1 MAKKLT
7 ALLIVMVTMF
17 TFVSSA
23 FAEYGNTIPSWAY
36 GSRGDLIY
44 IKRPESRYAST
55 SDKTY
60 TISAVGAAG
69 TNIKVYKDN
78 SSTGTYNVV
87 KGQTQIGAS
96 GLYSV
101 VVDLND
107 NSNSFKVYAWNGYG
121 DQVVDVSI
129 NKIKKSTV
137 DRLKGITVTIK
148 NFFG

>member
-1 MAKKLT
+1 MVKKLT
-7 ALLIVMVTMF
+7 ALFIVAVTML
-17 TFVSSA
+17 TFASSA
-23 FAEYGNTIPSWAY
+23 FAAYGNTIPSWAY

-44 IKRPESRYAST
+44 IKRPESCYAST

-69 TNIKVYKDN
+69 TNIKVYKYN
-78 SSTGTYNVV
+78 SSTGEYSVI

-96 GLYSV
+96 GLYST

-107 NSNSFKVYAWNGYG
+107 NSNSFKVYAWNDYG
-121 DQVVDVSI
+121 EQVVDVNI
-129 NKIKKSTV
+129 NKIKKSSV

-148 NFFG
+148 NFF